1 MRIMMTWTIWC
12 SFNQSK
18 IDGRSFWE
26 AFLEWRTICTWSF
39 LFSLPIICFLQWSF
53 LFSDV
58 DEALAA
64 TKERLICDV
73 CGNVVGANICNS
85 SILIYITERSDDD
98 NIYIMMK
105 FCLSVL
111 TFYPNVTK
119 IHSLKICLSRKINT
133 FQLGSSLTPLYPSL
147 ISSTP
152 LGPMRHS
159 KSLYPQEG
167 QFEPPNLIWAP

>member
-1 MRIMMTWTIWC
+1 MMTAIMMIIMVNMMTIMMTWIIWC

-53 LFSDV
+53 LFSDG

-85 SILIYITERSDDD
+85 SILIYITERSDDE
-98 NIYIMMK
+98 NLYYNEVYV
-105 FCLSVL
+105 CLWQQII
-111 TFYPNVTK
+111 TFSISASFRLNVTFFT
-119 IHSLKICLSRKINT
+119 IFSI
-133 FQLGSSLTPLYPSL
+133 
-147 ISSTP
+147 
-152 LGPMRHS
+152 
-159 KSLYPQEG
+159 
-167 QFEPPNLIWAP
+167 

>member
-1 MRIMMTWTIWC
+1 MT
-12 SFNQSK
+12 SDNFGG
-18 IDGRSFWE
+18 DG
-26 AFLEWRTICTWSF
+26 
-39 LFSLPIICFLQWSF
+39 
-53 LFSDV
+53 
-58 DEALAA
+58 DEDF
-64 TKERLICDV
+64 ED
-73 CGNVVGANICNS
+73 
-85 SILIYITERSDDD
+85 DDD

-167 QFEPPNLIWAP
+167 QWGGPRRDSRAVRHQNS

>member
-1 MRIMMTWTIWC
+1 MVFKKVKRENCQDKLT
-12 SFNQSK
+12 
-18 IDGRSFWE
+18 E
-26 AFLEWRTICTWSF
+26 
-39 LFSLPIICFLQWSF
+39 
-53 LFSDV
+53 
-58 DEALAA
+58 EALLM
-64 TKERLICDV
+64 TSDNFGGDGDEDF
-73 CGNVVGANICNS
+73 
-85 SILIYITERSDDD
+85 EDDDD

-119 IHSLKICLSRKINT
+119 IHSLKICLSRKI
-133 FQLGSSLTPLYPSL
+133 QLGSYLTPLYPSL

-167 QFEPPNLIWAP
+167 QFEPPNLI